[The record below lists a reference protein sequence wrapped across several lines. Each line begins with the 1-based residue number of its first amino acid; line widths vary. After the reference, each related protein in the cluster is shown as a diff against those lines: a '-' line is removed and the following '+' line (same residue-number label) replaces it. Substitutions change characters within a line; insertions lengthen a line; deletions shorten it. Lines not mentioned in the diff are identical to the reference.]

1 MLNKEDLFIGFTL
14 YNGDNVYLGGK
25 LQGDLFYPMLVQY
38 DLEKKEFIVVVKG
51 KKESPCRQYLIT
63 DMPSLHGLRVVSNTL
78 MYAQAKVGDKVKITV
93 INLKDQVFKL
103 GDVVEIVAVN
113 EWDVVASALTDAKIT
128 ATLKVSDFLPL
139 WRWEEK
145 A

>member
-1 MLNKEDLFIGFTL
+1 MLNKEDLFTGLTL
-14 YNGDNVYLGGK
+14 YNGDKVYLGDK

-38 DLEKKEFIVVVKG
+38 DLERKEFIVGVTG
-51 KKESPCRQYLIT
+51 NKESPCRQYLIT

-78 MYAQAKVGDKVKITV
+78 MYAQAKVGDQVKITV
-93 INLKDQVFKL
+93 KNLKDQVFKL

-113 EWDVVASALTDAKIT
+113 EWDVVASALTDAKIA
-128 ATLKVSDFLPL
+128 ATIKFSDFLPL